1 MKNIKKIVALVLAMV
16 LVAGLSVAGT
26 VAYLT
31 DRDAKTN
38 VFTVGNVDISL
49 NEAFGQGAALVPGV
63 EINKVPTI
71 TNNGPTDAWVWMTFS
86 IPSALDNFVQGSEE
100 GSNENIIHWN
110 PLGATAEGYVT
121 QDRVD
126 KAIQQGLLP
135 AGTTAAD
142 ITAANKT
149 WNVFDSLGQGQNVY
163 QETIDNVSYNT
174 YVLLYN
180 KALTKGET
188 TLPSLFKV
196 YLDAQIDIDPEGEM
210 YRVVNGTATK
220 VNWNIKTNGNPLI
233 HIAAYGIQKD
243 NFADVKTAYAAY
255 NTQWGSNGRAEADAP
270 VTTNPEDDTELE
282 NALKD
287 PNAKQIVVNLTGD
300 VTYDVAAWANE
311 AMGGEETDYIMING
325 NGHTI
330 TFNQQDSDWNNIVTN
345 GAKLIIS
352 NAKITN
358 SGHNDGPWN
367 RHDLNFACEVEL
379 NNVVSDKALALKAG
393 ATLNNVTINDANNS
407 DTYAIWIQPNG
418 QTVTLNGCTI
428 DMLDCTDG
436 RGIKIDEQYVSD
448 PAKVTLNVTDTTFKT
463 EEKSAILVK
472 SAAGADVNL
481 SNVNITEV
489 KADKVNPVWVDEA
502 SASYADLVV
511 VTGGSKIVEP

>member
-86 IPSALDNFVQGSEE
+86 IPSALDNFVQGTEQ
-100 GSNENIIHWN
+100 GSSENIIHWN
-110 PLGATAEGYVT
+110 PLGATTEGYVN
-121 QDRVD
+121 QDRVA

-135 AGTTAAD
+135 NDITADD
-142 ITAANKT
+142 ITAAKKT
-149 WNVFDSLGQGQNVY
+149 WNVFNSLGDGKNVY

-210 YRVVNGTATK
+210 YRVVDGTATK

-243 NFADVKTAYAAY
+243 NFADVKTAYDAY

-270 VTTNPEDDTELE
+270 TLTKSADELKA
-282 NALKD
+282 ALESGEKD
-287 PNAKQIVVNLTGD
+287 IIV
-300 VTYDVAAWANE
+300 
-311 AMGGEETDYIMING
+311 
-325 NGHTI
+325 
-330 TFNQQDSDWNNIVTN
+330 N
-345 GAKLIIS
+345 GAEF
-352 NAKITN
+352 TE
-358 SGHNDGPWN
+358 
-367 RHDLNFACEVEL
+367 NFFNGRYYKDRNIDFVDCTFTA
-379 NNVVSDKALALKAG
+379 NMNYMY
-393 ATLNNVTINDANNS
+393 INDATFTNCTFDTGAANS
-407 DTYAIWIQPNG
+407 AVHYDELFGDLVFDNCTFKSGKIQIGANKDMTG
-418 QTVTLNGCTI
+418 TVTFNDCVFENTASTNIWSDNGIRVYSPAVFNDCEFNNRVVLAGSNGLSVTFDNCTMNGG
-428 DMLDCTDG
+428 DPVYYVDNTDG
-436 RGIKIDEQYVSD
+436 IIRGGNI
-448 PAKVTLNVTDTTFKT
+448 PAVTVR
-463 EEKSAILVK
+463 
-472 SAAGADVNL
+472 
-481 SNVNITEV
+481 
-489 KADKVNPVWVDEA
+489 
-502 SASYADLVV
+502 
-511 VTGGSKIVEP
+511 